1 MNNHRRILGTI
12 LIIILVLGFINNTN
26 FRQTCQENFL
36 VGNMGFSI
44 TTPKKSLADE
54 DNVKTQTPIRDR
66 IVYEGAST
74 PFTPVGTVLSNNT
87 GSFVYE

>member
-1 MNNHRRILGTI
+1 MNNTCCILGAI
-12 LIIILVLGFINNTN
+12 LIIILILGLTN
-26 FRQTCQENFL
+26 FRQNEGFL
-36 VGNMGFSI
+36 VGNGGFRLNS
-44 TTPKKSLADE
+44 PNPLVE
-54 DNVKTQTPIRDR
+54 DLNEETETPIRDR